1 MAESKKEKLEKLN
14 KKISVLQAR
23 KNKMIAVENSKNRK
37 LLVKQKILIG
47 GYVLN
52 SVNKKS
58 INEQVEFL
66 EKIKNTI
73 NEKNKSDLFAI
84 DNLIEMIKKSE
95 C

>member
-14 KKISVLQAR
+14 KKIEVLQAK
-23 KNKMIAVENSKNRK
+23 KNKMMATENTKNRK

-52 SVNKKS
+52 TLNKKPL
-58 INEQVEFL
+58 NEQIVLL

-73 NEKNKSDLFAI
+73 DEKRKSDLFAI
-84 DNLIEMIKKSE
+84 NHLMEQINKN
-95 C
+95 